1 VLLAIIPYG
10 VLLVMGLKYGLS
22 STLPIY
28 LVTLIL
34 CVIAR
39 WQFFQ
44 KRAPWKDGSFCSI
57 LGFAGL
63 ALITGNIILFQLQLS
78 MTIVVVELFV
88 AYRWINGTS
97 DLLELPFN
105 AELLGPRLT
114 RLLLIG
120 FLLCG
125 LGLAALNGWI
135 SLTQPETVW
144 LFFRIFAPLI
154 VMAAFSILSTYLVVK
169 QAKASSRAPNSG

>member
-1 VLLAIIPYG
+1 VLLAILPYG
-10 VLLVMGLKYGLS
+10 VLLVMGLRYGLS

-28 LVTLIL
+28 LVTLSL

-39 WQFFQ
+39 WHFFQ

-57 LGFAGL
+57 LGFGGL

-78 MTIVVVELFV
+78 MTIVLVELSV
-88 AYRWINGTS
+88 AYRWIRGTL
-97 DLLELPFN
+97 DLLELPFDPK
-105 AELLGPRLT
+105 LLGPRVT

-120 FLLCG
+120 CLLCG

-135 SLTQPETVW
+135 SLTQPEMVW
-144 LFFRIFAPLI
+144 LFFRVFAPLTVI
-154 VMAAFSILSTYLVVK
+154 AAFSILGMYLMVK
-169 QAKASSRAPNSG
+169 QTKASSA